1 MTKLLNKPFKA
12 FTVYSLLILI
22 CSIPVYFFVV
32 EFIWMNELDEHNSII
47 KSRIESQLKE
57 IELKNENLGEFI
69 NLWNILQP
77 GTLIHRVEANQ
88 VKDDS
93 IYTVVKLNSYA
104 PEKEEDRFRVLDTYI
119 NLNNEHYHI
128 SIETNVEEVDETLLA
143 IAIVTFIFFGLLIV
157 GFILLNK
164 SISKN
169 IWKPFNNTLEK
180 LKQFDINKNQN
191 LQFDTTEI
199 EEFKELNKELTELIE
214 RSNQSFNSQKTFIEN
229 ASHELQTPLAV
240 LKSKIE
246 LLSQSAGL
254 NESISSKIDAI
265 NNPLSRVIRINKN
278 LLLLAKIENKQF
290 SENVEVC
297 IGELVDDNI
306 ILLQDYIEAKEISI
320 QLVKKEDINIQCNK
334 LLSEILLN
342 NLFINAINNT
352 DNKQFIQVE
361 LDKNKLTISNS
372 GKQALLTDKLYQRFV
387 NVDNES
393 TNTGLGLSI
402 IKEICNRYHWTI
414 TYEFKNSMHSF
425 SILF

>member
-1 MTKLLNKPFKA
+1 
-12 FTVYSLLILI
+12 
-22 CSIPVYFFVV
+22 
-32 EFIWMNELDEHNSII
+32 MNELDEHNSII

-57 IELKNENLGEFI
+57 MELKNENLGEFI

-77 GTLIHRVEANQ
+77 GTLIYRVEANQ

-93 IYTVVKLNSYA
+93 TYTIVKLNSYA

-246 LLSQSAGL
+246 LLSQSDGL
-254 NESISSKIDAI
+254 NESISNKIDAI

>member
-47 KSRIESQLKE
+47 KSRIESQLRE

-93 IYTVVKLNSYA
+93 TYTVVKLNSYTQ
-104 PEKEEDRFRVLDTYI
+104 EKEEDRFRVLDTYM

-143 IAIVTFIFFGLLIV
+143 ISIVTFIFFGLLIV

-191 LQFDTTEI
+191 LEFDTTEI
-199 EEFKELNKELTELIE
+199 EEFQELNKELTELIA

-246 LLSQSAGL
+246 LLSQSDGL
-254 NESISSKIDAI
+254 NESISNKIAAI

-290 SENVEVC
+290 SKNEEVS

-320 QLVKKEDINIQCNK
+320 QLVKKENINIQCNR

>member
-12 FTVYSLLILI
+12 FTVYSLLILV

-47 KSRIESQLKE
+47 KSRIESQLRE
-57 IELKNENLGEFI
+57 IEHKNENLGEFI

-93 IYTVVKLNSYA
+93 TYTVVKLNSYT

-143 IAIVTFIFFGLLIV
+143 ISIVTFIFFGLLIV

-180 LKQFDINKNQN
+180 LKQFDINKNQIIE
-191 LQFDTTEI
+191 FDATEI

-246 LLSQSAGL
+246 LLSQSDCL
-254 NESISSKIDAI
+254 NESISTKIDAI

-290 SENVEVC
+290 SENVEVG

-306 ILLQDYIEAKEISI
+306 TLLQDYIEAKEISI
-320 QLVKKEDINIQCNK
+320 KLVKKEDINIQCNK
-334 LLSEILLN
+334 LLLEILLN

>member
-47 KSRIESQLKE
+47 KSRIESQLRE

-93 IYTVVKLNSYA
+93 TYTVVKLNSYTQ
-104 PEKEEDRFRVLDTYI
+104 EKEEDRFRVLDTYI

-143 IAIVTFIFFGLLIV
+143 ISIVTFIFFGLLIV

-191 LQFDTTEI
+191 LEFDTTEI
-199 EEFKELNKELTELIE
+199 EEFQELNKELTELIA

-246 LLSQSAGL
+246 LLSQSDGL
-254 NESISSKIDAI
+254 NESISNKIAAI

-320 QLVKKEDINIQCNK
+320 QLVKKENINIQCNR